1 MSTLYVSEQG
11 ASIHKKGK
19 RLLIRK
25 GQTLLDDIPLI
36 KLDKVVVLG
45 KGVSITTPAMFTL
58 TYHGIDVVYMTQRG
72 RFVSRLI
79 GKEHNNSRL
88 RFQQAIFIA
97 NPRACLPL
105 ARAMITG
112 KIINQRALV
121 RRHSHEALHREM
133 RLEMMEHSL
142 RQVESAGDLDALRGM
157 EGNAAKHYFG
167 LYKHL
172 IKKPRKGRWGF
183 YDRNYYPPRDP
194 INSLLS
200 FGYTLLLNEV
210 VAACQQI
217 GMDAYLG
224 CFHAI
229 NYGRPSLA
237 LDLMEE
243 FRPVITDSLVLDL
256 VNHGRIQP
264 GDFRIV
270 EPEKQHRSGV
280 RGVHLSTQARNE
292 FFLAFEKRIN
302 QKVQYQVSG
311 QRLTYRQILRKQ
323 AEQAAR
329 IFQEKQQN
337 YQAYTWR

>member
-19 RLLIRK
+19 RLLVRK
-25 GQTLLDDIPLI
+25 GQNLLDDIPLI

-45 KGVSITTPAMFTL
+45 KGVSITTPAMFSL

-79 GKEHNNSRL
+79 GNEHNNSRL
-88 RFQQAIFIA
+88 RFQQAIFVA
-97 NPRACLPL
+97 NPQACLPL
-105 ARAMITG
+105 ARSIIAG
-112 KIINQRALV
+112 KITNQRTLV
-121 RRHSHEALHREM
+121 RRHSHEVLQREM
-133 RLEMMEHSL
+133 RLEVMALSL
-142 RQVESAGDLDALRGM
+142 QRIESVRDVDELRGI
-157 EGNAAKHYFG
+157 EGNAAKHFFG

-172 IKKPRKGRWGF
+172 IKAPREGRWGF
-183 YDRNYYPPRDP
+183 YDRNYYPPKDP
-194 INSLLS
+194 VNALLS

-217 GMDAYLG
+217 GLDPYLG
-224 CFHAI
+224 CFHVI

-256 VNHGRIQP
+256 VNHERVQP
-264 GDFRIV
+264 KDFHLV
-270 EPEKQHRSGV
+270 EPKNRHKAGV
-280 RGVHLSTQARNE
+280 KGVYLKPEARNQI
-292 FFLAFEKRIN
+292 FLAFETRIN
-302 QKVQYQVSG
+302 QRVLYPISG
-311 QRLTYRQILRKQ
+311 NQLTYRQIIQKQ

-329 IFQEKQQN
+329 IFQEKQEQ
-337 YQAYTWR
+337 YQAFTWR